1 LNFFIQQ
8 AILEKSVLGAENKR
22 VDKPSDYNFTI
33 LSNKKERSWRNRYFY
48 IPDQFLSCYGES
60 LTCDNQLILTMEWL
74 VEGLTFCFIGVL
86 VLLITAFTGSRQTIH
101 LIVYLSSTAFL
112 LILSILSLFTGA
124 RTKEIPFKICPVI
137 KTVTAILFIIGSL

>member
-1 LNFFIQQ
+1 MAQSIFLYTGS
-8 AILEKSVLGAENKR
+8 ILILLWGITHLFAL
-22 VDKPSDYNFTI
+22 KPVVRGFEE
-33 LSNKKERSWRNRYFY
+33 LSRDNR
-48 IPDQFLSCYGES
+48 
-60 LTCDNQLILTMEWL
+60 LILTMEWL

-86 VLLITAFTGSRQTIH
+86 VLMITALAGSQQTAFR
-101 LIVYLSSTAFL
+101 IVYLSSAAFL

>member
-1 LNFFIQQ
+1 MAQSIFLYTGS
-8 AILEKSVLGAENKR
+8 ILILLWGIAHLLAL
-22 VDKPSDYNFTI
+22 KPVVSGFGE
-33 LSNKKERSWRNRYFY
+33 LSR
-48 IPDQFLSCYGES
+48 
-60 LTCDNQLILTMEWL
+60 DNQLILTMEWL

>member
-1 LNFFIQQ
+1 MAQSTFLYTGS
-8 AILEKSVLGAENKR
+8 ILILLWGIAHLFAL
-22 VDKPSDYNFTI
+22 KPVVRGFGE
-33 LSNKKERSWRNRYFY
+33 LSQDNR
-48 IPDQFLSCYGES
+48 
-60 LTCDNQLILTMEWL
+60 LILTMEWL

-86 VLLITAFTGSRQTIH
+86 VLLITLLTIPQQATH
-101 LIVYLSSTAFL
+101 RIVYLSSAAFL